1 MPKPS
6 KLAPKFNISACPWTP
21 GMAFIPVLYTAAR
34 KAALLAQAEAVKAS
48 FCDLLLVI
56 DNIGSGIDCSSQ
68 VTDWR
73 FICADSVS
81 KCLTHY
87 YLELDW
93 YMGRKASTLHCMIL
107 SNQPQQLGCIV
118 QRLCQRSRC
127 AHSLLS
133 GLQAFQGYC
142 GWNGCSLCCPAC
154 LAQDS
159 SCWAVL

>member
-1 MPKPS
+1 MATKEDEKAALEAAQVPKPS

-73 FICADSVS
+73 FTCADSVS

-93 YMGRKASTLHCMIL
+93 HMGRKASTLPLHDPIKPAPAAGLHCAEVM
-107 SNQPQQLGCIV
+107 SEE
-118 QRLCQRSRC
+118 
-127 AHSLLS
+127 
-133 GLQAFQGYC
+133 
-142 GWNGCSLCCPAC
+142 
-154 LAQDS
+154 
-159 SCWAVL
+159 